1 LAANFFFLALDGP
14 ATSDVTEDCDDSLP
28 ASSSSSWKH
37 GPRGRG
43 CPNAMLKRRN
53 RSSWAVSYNMEEEI
67 ERKFSPNAAG

>member
-28 ASSSSSWKH
+28 ASSSSSRN
-37 GPRGRG
+37 GPGRRG

-53 RSSWAVSYNMEEEI
+53 LSSWTVSYNME
-67 ERKFSPNAAG
+67 